1 MRSWGKKFLAWLFV
15 IGFLA
20 IVTCGAWLPFVINY
34 LVEKN
39 YSFPEVAI
47 DATVR
52 PNGDLLLEERRTF
65 NFHNGPFSYAYF
77 QVDDPNDT
85 VKDFTMAEVNADG
98 TETPVTPDWANP
110 TTYGYFEARWSYS
123 AEDERR
129 TWVFRYRVE
138 HAVDAYA
145 DTAHLYWQFIGT
157 GWEKPTGHAVITVH
171 LPGTLQRSE
180 VQAFGHGP
188 LNGEVSFV
196 DPQTIRFE
204 AHDIPPR
211 SFVEG
216 SILFPASVVPGAD
229 VQPVSRLQEIL
240 DQERRWAAEANA
252 LRDRHDLQRGWVLGL
267 LIAVP
272 LVLVMFVLMAS
283 FRDRIPE
290 VPKTLEQPPE
300 DDAVQGSL
308 LWSAWR
314 GHLRPQNAYRAQVL
328 HLANIGAIELKAEGR
343 VSDPKDITIVKKQ
356 EPLDLQTQIDQ
367 DFMTLL
373 FGEGEDA
380 VEEISIEHPKP
391 KVVGSNPPFKRYTAW
406 WSGVKGKS
414 GEVLRRIQKG
424 DARIESTGSA
434 IVAVSAGLYGAWS
447 AKFGVGGPV
456 GWWLVPEALMSLYVA
471 LQIVPAR
478 VGRALRERV
487 AKLAAF
493 RRFLKRFSDLPNAP
507 AMAVVIWE
515 QYLAWAVALD
525 IADEVEKQ
533 VKALVPVESLRS
545 PIPGGPTGLT
555 GINVFHNFNAAA
567 PGIVQSSMQT
577 ETASGSSGGGFGGSS
592 SSGGFSGG
600 GFSGG
605 GGGGGGGT
613 GGGAG

>member
-1 MRSWGKKFLAWLFV
+1 MPKWLSRLLKRLAGVAILAVFTAGFWAPFV
-15 IGFLA
+15 IG
-20 IVTCGAWLPFVINY
+20 Y

-39 YSFPEVAI
+39 FSFPEVAI

-52 PNGDLLLEERRTF
+52 PNGDLQLEERRTF

-77 QVDDPNDT
+77 QVDDPNDS
-85 VKDFTMAEVNADG
+85 VKDFSMAEVNADG
-98 TETPVTPDWANP
+98 SETPVAPDWANP
-110 TTYGYFEARWSYS
+110 TPYGYFEARWSYS

-171 LPGTLQRSE
+171 LPGTLQRSQ
-180 VQAFGHGP
+180 VRAFGHGP

-196 DPQTIRFE
+196 DAQTVRLE
-204 AHDIPPR
+204 AHDIPPH
-211 SFVEG
+211 SFLEG
-216 SILFPASVVPGAD
+216 SILFPTSAVPGAN
-229 VQPVSRLQEIL
+229 VQPISKLRAIL
-240 DQERRWAAEANA
+240 DQERSWAAEANA
-252 LRDRHDLQRGWVLGL
+252 LRNRHDLQRGWVLGL
-267 LIAVP
+267 SIAVP
-272 LVLVMFVLMAS
+272 LVLALFVLMAR

-290 VPKTLEQPPE
+290 GPKTLEQPPE

-308 LWSAWR
+308 LWSAWL
-314 GHLRPQNAYRAQVL
+314 GHLLPQNAYRAQLL

-343 VSDPKDITIVKKQ
+343 VSDPKDITLVRKQ
-356 EPLDLQTQIDQ
+356 DAPHLESETDR
-367 DFMTLL
+367 DFMALL
-373 FGEGEDA
+373 FGKVDA
-380 VEEISIEHPKP
+380 VDEVSIRHPKP
-391 KVVGSNPPFKRYTAW
+391 KVVGSDAPFKRYTAW
-406 WSGVKGKS
+406 WNGVKTRS
-414 GEVLRRIQKG
+414 GDVLRRIQEG

-434 IVAVSAGLYGAWS
+434 IVAVSSGLYGVWT
-447 AKFGVGGPV
+447 AKFGLGGPV
-456 GWWLVPEALMSLYVA
+456 GWWLVPAALVSLYVA
-471 LQIVPAR
+471 LRIIPAR
-478 VGRALRERV
+478 VERPIRERI

-515 QYLAWAVALD
+515 QYLEWAVALGV
-525 IADEVEKQ
+525 AAQVEKQ
-533 VKALVPVESLRS
+533 VRALVPVDSLRS
-545 PIPGGPTGLT
+545 PIPGGPTGLA
-555 GINVFHNFNAAA
+555 GFNAFQNMNAAA
-567 PGIVQSSMQT
+567 PGIVHSSMQT
-577 ETASGSSGGGFGGSS
+577 AASSGSSGGGFGSSS